1 MVTQLVLPMRFQ
13 HRVAVR
19 SLLPTLLLLLSWV
32 LLTSAYAA
40 VPPATNPP
48 PSGRVVVTG
57 SVALADLVSLWA
69 DDFSNQNPAISITVA
84 DPGSAVGLDALIN
97 GSADVVLTSTAMS
110 QQQADDFANRFG
122 YAPTLIPV
130 AMDGVAVYVN
140 SLNPLRHITLTQLD
154 AIYSATL
161 RCGARQPLRRWA
173 KLGVKGELGSRP
185 IAALGLSTDSGANRL
200 FKQIALCDG
209 DFRTDFQAL
218 AGSGAVESGLIA
230 NPAAIGF
237 SSSALR
243 SAGIRALAIIQ
254 RAGETAVAPSVAAIQ
269 SGRYPLART
278 LSVML
283 NIPPGQ
289 KAAPAVQAFLDY
301 ARSVAGQ
308 AVVAKGGY
316 VPLPPHYVQP

>member
-1 MVTQLVLPMRFQ
+1 MGTQLVLLMSFQ
-13 HRVAVR
+13 HRFAAR
-19 SLLPTLLLLLSWV
+19 SLLPALLLLLSWA
-32 LLTSAYAA
+32 LLTSASAA
-40 VPPATNPP
+40 PPAANPP

-57 SVALADLVSLWA
+57 SVALSNLISLWA
-69 DDFSNQNPAISITVA
+69 DDFSNQNPTISITVA
-84 DPGSAVGLDALIN
+84 NPGSAVGLDALIN
-97 GSADVVLTSTAMS
+97 GSADVVLSSISIS

-140 SLNPLRHITLTQLD
+140 SLNPLRQITLTQLD

-161 RCGARQPLRRWA
+161 RCGAHQPLRRWA
-173 KLGVKGELGSRP
+173 KLGVKGELGSHP
-185 IAALGLSTDSGANRL
+185 IAALGLNTDTGANQL

-218 AGSGAVESGLIA
+218 AGPGAVESGLIE

-243 SAGIRALAIIQ
+243 SASIHALAIIQ
-254 RAGETAVAPSVAAIQ
+254 RAGETAVSPSVAAIQ
-269 SGRYPLART
+269 NGRYPLART
-278 LSVML
+278 FSVII

-289 KAAPAVQAFLDY
+289 KVAPAVQAFLDY
-301 ARSVAGQ
+301 ARSSAGQ
-308 AVVAKGGY
+308 AVAAKGGY
-316 VPLPPHYVQP
+316 VPLPSH